1 MRQRNNFWC
10 ARIVAICLSAIFVI
24 SDSVFAADNKLV
36 ISRFKNADGDKVVS
50 YVLGQIYKRIGYDV
64 TFADYPGKKSL
75 IKANAGET
83 DGESMR
89 QAGLAAVYP
98 NLIQL
103 SHPHVEINFR
113 IYTKH
118 GDDFFSGYESWKN
131 SKIGIVRGVIALE
144 EITKGLNPVLY
155 NSVREL
161 FDELN
166 QGNIDIAIA
175 TDLIGGL
182 EVFMNHPG
190 ENIRTWGGILKTI
203 SLYHYMHKR
212 NASLVPT
219 LNKEIE
225 RLRKNGELQKL
236 YVEGFKVLRA
246 AEKKSE

>member
-1 MRQRNNFWC
+1 MWQSIRVLFL
-10 ARIVAICLSAIFVI
+10 RITAICLLGVI
-24 SDSVFAADNKLV
+24 LQAEPVGAAGDKLV

-50 YVLGQIYKRIGYDV
+50 YVLERIYNKIGYEI

-75 IKANAGET
+75 VKANAGEA

-89 QAGLAAVYP
+89 RAGLASVYP

-103 SHPHVEINFR
+103 SHPHVDINFR

-118 GDDFFSGYESWKN
+118 GDDFFSGFESWKN
-131 SKIGIVRGVIALE
+131 SRIGIVRGVIALE
-144 EITKGLNPVLY
+144 EITKGLNPVLH
-155 NSVREL
+155 NTVREL

-166 QGNIDIAIA
+166 QGNIDVAIA

-182 EVFMNHPG
+182 EVFMNHPD

-203 SLYHYMHKR
+203 PLYHYVHKR
-212 NASLVPT
+212 NASLVPA

-236 YVEGFKVLRA
+236 YVEGFDVLRA